1 MGLSYIILAKFGKA
15 KERKKKVFFLSKCKD
30 GAPLVIVSI
39 KRTNIKI
46 II

>member
-15 KERKKKVFFLSKCKD
+15 KERKKVFFLSKCKD